1 MQLKRMEIHNFR
13 SVITASIE
21 FDAYALIVGA
31 NNCGKSTVI
40 DCLRAFYEKDGYK
53 FKKDVDFPFKEAK
66 DEESWVDLTFKLTAE
81 EHDSLKDEYKTGDQL
96 LKVRKYFLTEQ
107 KLHDGKT
114 AAGTI
119 LGFKSDGSFSD
130 EPFYGA
136 RNVQNGKFGELIY
149 IPAISKV
156 DEHTKLTGPSPLRD
170 LITNIMSDVLNDS
183 EDYKTFA
190 ENVGAFSDAV
200 WESET
205 ADKRS
210 LAGFESDLNNL
221 LGPWQTN
228 FKLKLSTPSPAEIIK
243 SLLGYE
249 IRDSHHGKTQGVE
262 YFGSGFQRH
271 LIFSLIQLGAKYLP
285 RKAAKKTKDFTPSM
299 NLLLFEEPEAFLHPP
314 QQEELARGLVGMSKT
329 EDWQVVCTTHSAHFV
344 SRNAARIPAIIRL
357 RKTDGLASAFQL
369 NDEDWQSLIED
380 NQTVNELL
388 EKAGKTIHEDD
399 WKAEME
405 ALKYFLWIN
414 PDRAGMLFA
423 QTVLLVEGPSETA
436 LINRLRDDG
445 EVTLPPGAYVM
456 DGLGKHNLHRFMNL
470 LSKLGADHAVLH
482 DDDENNNEHKALN
495 QLIRDARTEFTRA
508 IVPIPGDLEAL
519 LGVELVKQHRR
530 KPQHLLYRYDSNG
543 IDGGKLAEF
552 CGLVNSCFAA
562 SDSNKEEQSRPFVD
576 DKVQAATL
584 D

>member
-1 MQLKRMEIHNFR
+1 MEIHNFR
-13 SVITASIE
+13 SVINASIE

-53 FKKDVDFPFKEAK
+53 FKKDADFPSKEAK
-66 DEESWVDLTFKLTAE
+66 DEESWVDLTFKLSPE
-81 EHDSLKDEYKTGDQL
+81 EHDSLKDEYKIGGQL
-96 LKVRKYFLTEQ
+96 LKVRKYFLTNQ
-107 KLHDGKT
+107 TLHDGKT
-114 AAGTI
+114 AAGAI
-119 LGFKSDGSFSD
+119 LGFQADGSLSN

-136 RNVQNGKFGELIY
+136 RNVQSGKFGELIY

-156 DEHTKLTGPSPLRD
+156 DEHAKLTGPSPLRD

-183 EDYKTFA
+183 EDYQAFA
-190 ENVGAFSDAV
+190 SNVGTFSNAV
-200 WESET
+200 WASET
-205 ADKRS
+205 SDKRS
-210 LAGFESDLNNL
+210 LAGFEDELNGL
-221 LGPWQTN
+221 LEPWQAN
-228 FKLKLSTPSPAEIIK
+228 FKLRLNTPSPAEIIK

-249 IRDSHHGKTQGVE
+249 IRDSNHGKTQGVE

-271 LIFSLIQLGAKYLP
+271 LIYSLIQMGAKYLP

-314 QQEELARGLVGMSKT
+314 QQEDLARSLIRMGGT

-357 RKTDGLASAFQL
+357 RKPGSVASAYQL
-369 NDEDWQSLIED
+369 NAQDWERLVED
-380 NQTVNELL
+380 NQTVNDLL
-388 EKAGKTIHEDD
+388 DKAGVPIHEDD

-405 ALKYFLWIN
+405 TLKYFLWIN

-445 EVTLPPGAYVM
+445 EIALPPGTYVM

-470 LSKLGADHAVLH
+470 LSKLGVDHAVLH
-482 DDDENNNEHKALN
+482 DDDGNINKHKVLN
-495 QLIRDARTEFTRA
+495 QLIRDSRTEFTRA
-508 IVPIPGDLEAL
+508 IVEIPDELEAL
-519 LGVELVKQHRR
+519 LGIDPAGRKDR
-530 KPQHLLYRYDSNG
+530 KPQHLLYRYEGSQ
-543 IDGGKLAEF
+543 IDKARIAQF
-552 CGLVNSCFAA
+552 CNLVNSCFSAA
-562 SDSNKEEQSRPFVD
+562 GANQAG
-576 DKVQAATL
+576 AATPL
-584 D
+584 EGNEVPVAAMA